1 MMRRMFAGAAA
12 GFFSIVAHTDA
23 SASGQVFRCVMKETR
38 HISADGLQ
46 ATYPKDIYA
55 GDVIIADTTTGLV
68 RMFGTQR
75 YFNITQRAGSG
86 NGWILTR
93 VEEGSG
99 STSVTLFAIKTYEKT
114 VPFMFTGGMLVHS
127 GRCEVIG

>member
-1 MMRRMFAGAAA
+1 MAVVAGLGSIAAHSGA
-12 GFFSIVAHTDA
+12 W
-23 SASGQVFRCVMKETR
+23 ASGQVFRCVMKETR

-68 RMFGTQR
+68 RMFGNQR
-75 YFNITQRAGSG
+75 HYNITQRAGNG

-93 VEEGSG
+93 VEEGPA
-99 STSVTLFAIKTYEKT
+99 STSVVLFAIKTYEKT
-114 VPFMFTGGMLVHS
+114 IPFMMTGGLLVHS